1 MATEKARQVKVEKEL
16 SSGKKIRVFRGTA
29 RDMVKAQ
36 MMCSRPEEAQLA
48 LAALL
53 IEMDGKMIPYEDWQ
67 DMDLDD
73 YLECLPFLLGS
84 PTTPQSS

>member
-1 MATEKARQVKVEKEL
+1 MKERKIKTETVLGSGRKIKVFK
-16 SSGKKIRVFRGTA
+16 GTA
-29 RDMVKAQ
+29 RDMVSAQ
-36 MMCSRPEEAQLA
+36 SMCKRPEEAQLA
-48 LAALL
+48 LASLL
-53 IEMDGKMIPYEDWQ
+53 IEVDGKMMPFEDWQ

>member
-1 MATEKARQVKVEKEL
+1 MKERTVKTETVLGSGRKIKVFK
-16 SSGKKIRVFRGTA
+16 GTA

-48 LAALL
+48 LASLL

-73 YLECLPFLLGS
+73 YLECLPFLLGP